1 MQEKILIKS
10 SPNNAIMELF
20 IFFVIGILGG
30 SLFYIIDASMYEQPI
45 KLFMLISVAFLFAVC
60 GIILGGILYLLFG
73 RNELT
78 VTDKRVYGK
87 AMFGKRVDLPVDSIS
102 ATGTIAF
109 LGCISISTSSG
120 KISFLFIKNTD
131 KFYEIIN
138 NLIIER
144 QNKKNS
150 NNTAEN
156 NPDCTEQLKKFKQL
170 LDSGVITQEEFDAKK
185 KQLLNL

>member
-87 AMFGKRVDLPVDSIS
+87 AMFGKRVDL
-102 ATGTIAF
+102 
-109 LGCISISTSSG
+109 ISISTSSG